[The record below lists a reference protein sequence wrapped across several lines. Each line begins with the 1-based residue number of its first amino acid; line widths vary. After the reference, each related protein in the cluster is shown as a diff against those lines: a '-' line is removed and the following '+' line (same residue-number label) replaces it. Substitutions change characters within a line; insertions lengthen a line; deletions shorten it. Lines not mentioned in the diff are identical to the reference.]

1 MFRGSIL
8 RLLTMAACI
17 RFAPDGGGG
26 GGGTFERPE
35 HITEAEWDDLSAD
48 EREGLTSTDEG
59 EGAHTIL
66 GTGEDAED
74 GDDEDDLTPEEL
86 AAILEDK
93 PAEGKTAEELA
104 AEAAAAGKTPEEIAA
119 EAATAK
125 TPEELAAEAVAVA
138 VVEVTDADL
147 IAYRPTVSDSELA
160 FAKETPPEIQAKL
173 DAIKQ
178 EVKDARAKFSEGD
191 LTREALDDIID
202 AAADKR
208 DAVNQELTE
217 AKITTRDNQREAL
230 VWKKECNA
238 FFAARKEY
246 GEADT
251 AADGTKTQTERAVML
266 HAALNAQIQR
276 LNSLPGSDTKS
287 GMQILVE
294 ADKAVRK
301 LFNLPAGKPATAA
314 AVTIPGKEKPAAVN
328 RPALKDVSEKTLSG
342 VPVAEGEHVD
352 SMAKAVT
359 RLNGPKFE
367 ATLENMTDAQ
377 RRALEDSV

>member
-8 RLLTMAACI
+8 RS
-17 RFAPDGGGG
+17 PDESGG

-59 EGAHTIL
+59 EGAHLIL
-66 GTGEDAED
+66 GTGEDAD
-74 GDDEDDLTPEEL
+74 DQDDEDDLTPEEL

-104 AEAAAAGKTPEEIAA
+104 AEAAATGKTPEEIAA
-119 EAATAK
+119 EAAAAATK
-125 TPEELAAEAVAVA
+125 TPEELAAEAAAALVAGP
-138 VVEVTDADL
+138 EVTDADL

-217 AKITTRDNQREAL
+217 AKITTRDKLRDAL
-230 VWKKECNA
+230 LWKKGCNA
-238 FFAARKEY
+238 FFSARKEY

-276 LNSLPGSDTKS
+276 LNSLPGSDTKTD
-287 GMQILVE
+287 MQILVE
-294 ADKAVRK
+294 SDKAVRK
-301 LFNLPAGKPATAA
+301 LFNLPAGKPAAA
-314 AVTIPGKEKPAAVN
+314 ATVTIPGKEKPAAVN
-328 RPALKDVSEKTLSG
+328 RPALKEVSEKTLSG

-367 ATLENMTDAQ
+367 ATLDNMTDAQ

>member
-1 MFRGSIL
+1 MFRGTIL
-8 RLLTMAACI
+8 RLLTMAYI
-17 RFAPDGGGG
+17 LRDNGEGG

-59 EGAHTIL
+59 EGAHLIL
-66 GTGEDAED
+66 GTGEDAD
-74 GDDEDDLTPEEL
+74 LDDDEDELTAEEL
-86 AAILEDK
+86 SAILEDK
-93 PAEGKTAEELA
+93 PAEGKTADELA

-125 TPEELAAEAVAVA
+125 TPEELAAEAAALQVAP
-138 VVEVTDADL
+138 EVTDADL

-160 FAKETPPEIQAKL
+160 FAKETPPEIKAKL

-178 EVKDARAKFSEGD
+178 EIKDARAKFGEGD

-217 AKITTRDNQREAL
+217 AKITARDSQREAL

-238 FFAARKEY
+238 FFTARKEY

-251 AADGTKTQTERAVML
+251 AADGTKTQTERAAML

-301 LFNLPAGKPATAA
+301 LFNLPVGKPAVAAA
-314 AVTIPGKEKPAAVN
+314 AVPDKEKPAAVN
-328 RPALKDVSEKTLSG
+328 RPALKEVSEKTLSG

>member
-1 MFRGSIL
+1 MFRGTIL
-8 RLLTMAACI
+8 RLLTMAYI
-17 RFAPDGGGG
+17 LRDNGEGG

-74 GDDEDDLTPEEL
+74 DEDGDELTAEEL
-86 AAILEDK
+86 AAILADK

-104 AEAAAAGKTPEEIAA
+104 AEAAAAGKTPDEIAAAEAAAAATKTPEEIAA
-119 EAATAK
+119 EAA
-125 TPEELAAEAVAVA
+125 AAP
-138 VVEVTDADL
+138 EVTDADL

-178 EVKDARAKFSEGD
+178 EVKDARAKFGEGD

-301 LFNLPAGKPATAA
+301 LFNLPAGKPAAA
-314 AVTIPGKEKPAAVN
+314 ATVTIPGKEKPAAVN
-328 RPALKDVSEKTLSG
+328 RPALKEVSEKTLSG

>member
-1 MFRGSIL
+1 MFRGTIL
-8 RLLTMAACI
+8 RLLTMAYI
-17 RFAPDGGGG
+17 LRSPDESG

-74 GDDEDDLTPEEL
+74 DEDGDELTAEEL
-86 AAILEDK
+86 AAILADK

-104 AEAAAAGKTPEEIAA
+104 AEAAAAGKTPDEIAAAEAAAAATKTPEEIAA
-119 EAATAK
+119 EAA
-125 TPEELAAEAVAVA
+125 AAP
-138 VVEVTDADL
+138 EVTDADL

-178 EVKDARAKFSEGD
+178 EVKDARAKFGEGD

-301 LFNLPAGKPATAA
+301 LFNLPAGKPAAA
-314 AVTIPGKEKPAAVN
+314 ATVTIPGKEKPAAVN
-328 RPALKDVSEKTLSG
+328 RPALKEVSEKTLSG